1 LQHVNNHAINGI
13 GSIVASQSFYCR
25 NVSFSSLRSNKKN
38 RIKSRQ
44 PQNQNRIKSWALTIE
59 PNIIDL
65 NVNREKWRGATSL
78 EIGILGWRL
87 FEHFF
92 GQIT

>member
-1 LQHVNNHAINGI
+1 VNNHAINGI

-25 NVSFSSLRSNKKN
+25 NVCFSSLRSNKKN

-59 PNIIDL
+59 QIVLTSMSIVKSGVEPPALKLGYWDGGYLNIVLD
-65 NVNREKWRGATSL
+65 
-78 EIGILGWRL
+78 RL
-87 FEHFF
+87 HD
-92 GQIT
+92 